1 MSLPFWE
8 AFLISEG
15 TVINNQKLSALLIAG
30 TGIILFSSKAVMVK
44 LAYGYEIDEL
54 SLLLLRMVFA
64 LPFYLGVW
72 AYKRSEWKERPLGSK
87 KWVGVIALGLVGYY
101 FASFF
106 DFKGL
111 TYISASLERL
121 ILFTYPTIVLILSA
135 IFLKK
140 KVTGFQLTAILITY
154 AGLAI
159 IFLDNQGIASGATED
174 VITGSAFILL
184 SAFTYA
190 IYLTGTNFMI
200 GGIGTLRLT
209 TIVMSM
215 SCLSVIIHFSI
226 VQTPDIFGYPYQV
239 YVIGL
244 LMAVFATVLPSFM
257 INEAIKRIGA
267 PDVSILGSL
276 GPVSTITLSMIFLG
290 ERLTLIQFF
299 GALVIISGVAIISL
313 NKR

>member
-1 MSLPFWE
+1 
-8 AFLISEG
+8 
-15 TVINNQKLSALLIAG
+15 
-30 TGIILFSSKAVMVK
+30 MVK

-54 SLLLLRMVFA
+54 SLLLLRMVFS
-64 LPFYLGVW
+64 LPFYIAVW
-72 AYKRSEWKERPLGSK
+72 LYKRNEWKTRPLSHK
-87 KWVGVIALGLVGYY
+87 QWVAIIALGLVGYY
-101 FASFF
+101 LASYF

-140 KVTGFQLTAILITY
+140 KITKFQLIAIFITY
-154 AGLAI
+154 SGLAI
-159 IFLDNQGIASGATED
+159 IFLDNQGIASGSTEE
-174 VITGSAFILL
+174 VIAGSVFILL

-190 IYLTGTNFMI
+190 IYLTGTNFLI
-200 GGIGTLRLT
+200 GKIGTLRLT
-209 TIVMSM
+209 TVVMTM
-215 SCLSVIIHFSI
+215 SCLAVITHFYI
-226 VQTPDIFGYPYQV
+226 TENPDILSHPYQV
-239 YVIGL
+239 YVIGI

-276 GPVSTITLSMIFLG
+276 GPISTITLSMIFLD
-290 ERLTLIQFF
+290 EQLTLIQFF

-313 NKR
+313 NKRK